1 VQRNENLVGFAE
13 SIISE
18 LNDASA
24 HRLLRWPAVWSG
36 CGLGICYAELFLVTF
51 YLIKK

>member
-24 HRLLRWPAVWSG
+24 HRLLRWPAVLPG
-36 CGLGICYAELFLVTF
+36 RGFGFL
-51 YLIKK
+51 